1 MLRITGKR
9 EQAESSYRKC
19 IEVQAD
25 IGDAWWSLASLHGYR
40 ASDAEVTHMQALID
54 TDNLHRESEAAMR
67 FAMARACE
75 ERHDFAAA
83 WQEYERANRIKRSL
97 VSYDPVEV
105 EVRHDKMIEVFTDE
119 FFERVFEEE
128 SEATTPI
135 FIVGIPRSGS
145 TLIEQILA
153 THSEVE
159 GAGELPYIIMMSAT
173 GSQRIDRTSYPE
185 MMLELDASQL
195 AGLGKSYLYHAAA
208 HCTERQPYFTDK
220 MPANFSHVGFILS
233 ILPNAKIIDA
243 RRDPLATCVANY
255 RHLFA
260 KGKNQSYDLT
270 ELGEYYLEYV
280 RIMEHWDRVLPGA
293 VLRVRYEDVVNNLQQ
308 QVSRILDHCG
318 LAFEDECL
326 AFHKNRRPVNTAS
339 AEQVRRPIYTSG
351 IDFHQNYATQLDVLK
366 EILAPIL

>member
-1 MLRITGKR
+1 
-9 EQAESSYRKC
+9 
-19 IEVQAD
+19 
-25 IGDAWWSLASLHGYR
+25 
-40 ASDAEVTHMQALID
+40 
-54 TDNLHRESEAAMR
+54 
-67 FAMARACE
+67 
-75 ERHDFAAA
+75 
-83 WQEYERANRIKRSL
+83 
-97 VSYDPVEV
+97 
-105 EVRHDKMIEVFTDE
+105 
-119 FFERVFEEE
+119 
-128 SEATTPI
+128 
-135 FIVGIPRSGS
+135 
-145 TLIEQILA
+145 
-153 THSEVE
+153 
-159 GAGELPYIIMMSAT
+159 
-173 GSQRIDRTSYPE
+173 
-185 MMLELDASQL
+185 
-195 AGLGKSYLYHAAA
+195 
-208 HCTERQPYFTDK
+208 

-326 AFHKNRRPVNTAS
+326 AFHKNRRPVNTAC